1 MTQRWPDRLWVVRH
15 GESSGN
21 VARDTAHAARLTH
34 IDTGGR
40 DVDVPLSRRGE
51 EQSRALG
58 RWFAEMPTDQ
68 QPDVVLTS
76 PYRRALQTATLI
88 HSAGGVRVH
97 PADFIHDERLREKE
111 FGVLDRLTRYGIEQ
125 HHPDQAEFRRILGKF
140 YHRPPGGE
148 SWCDVILRLRSALDT
163 ISLHHD
169 GARVLIV
176 AHQVVVLCLRYL
188 LERMTEDQILRIDA
202 EGDVAN
208 CAVTEYAF
216 DESQGHAGGMVL
228 QAYNFVVPLQEQGA
242 QVTAEPDAPIGAR

>member
-1 MTQRWPDRLWVVRH
+1 
-15 GESSGN
+15 
-21 VARDTAHAARLTH
+21 
-34 IDTGGR
+34 
-40 DVDVPLSRRGE
+40 
-51 EQSRALG
+51 
-58 RWFAEMPTDQ
+58 MPRDQ

-88 HSAGGVRVH
+88 HGAGGVRVH

-125 HHPDQAEFRRILGKF
+125 HHPDQAELRRSSASSITVRPAGRAGATSSCACAAHWTPFRCIMT
-140 YHRPPGGE
+140 
-148 SWCDVILRLRSALDT
+148 AT
-163 ISLHHD
+163 
-169 GARVLIV
+169 RVLIV

-216 DESQGHAGGMVL
+216 DQRQGHAGRHGAAGL
-228 QAYNFVVPLQEQGA
+228 QLRRAAAGTGA
-242 QVTAEPDAPIGAR
+242 PVTAEPDAPVGAR